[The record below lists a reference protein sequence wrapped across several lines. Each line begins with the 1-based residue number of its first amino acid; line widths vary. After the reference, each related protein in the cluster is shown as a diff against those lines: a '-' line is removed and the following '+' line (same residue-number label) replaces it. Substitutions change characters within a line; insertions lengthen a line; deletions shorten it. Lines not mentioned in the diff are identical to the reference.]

1 MSSVLQ
7 GSTIAIGTNKGCVE
21 IWDAEREKKLRTMT
35 GHELRVGSLA
45 WNGSILSTGSRDR
58 KILHRDVRVPEH
70 YIRELKGHRQEV
82 CGLKWNTQ
90 TDQLSSGGNDNKLF
104 IWEKTNDQPL
114 FRFPEHTA
122 AVKAIAWSPHQR
134 GLLASGGGTADRKI
148 RYWNT
153 LTGNL
158 LSEWDTGSQV
168 SSLRQLE

>member
-1 MSSVLQ
+1 
-7 GSTIAIGTNKGCVE
+7 
-21 IWDAEREKKLRTMT
+21 MT
-35 GHELRVGSLA
+35 GHESRVGALA

-58 KILHRDVRVPEH
+58 KILHRDVRVPNH

-90 TDQLSSGGNDNKLF
+90 AEQLASGGNDNKLF
-104 IWEKTNDQPL
+104 IWEKTNDLPT
-114 FRFPEHTA
+114 FRFPEHKA

-134 GLLASGGGTADRKI
+134 GLLASGGGTADKKI

-153 LTGNL
+153 MTGNL

-168 SSLRQLE
+168 SRHLRVMSSED